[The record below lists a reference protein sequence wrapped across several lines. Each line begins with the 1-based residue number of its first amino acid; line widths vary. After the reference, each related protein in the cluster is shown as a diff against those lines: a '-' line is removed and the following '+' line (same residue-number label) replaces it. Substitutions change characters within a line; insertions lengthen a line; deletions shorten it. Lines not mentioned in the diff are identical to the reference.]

1 MLVHHLT
8 ITSFLVGLSLA
19 RIGDVCRAPQGSGT
33 CRSES
38 SCTTGFTVTNACPN
52 DPTSVKC
59 CVQASC
65 KDNSGQCLDKTR
77 NSCAGGTF
85 KANLCPGGDNVQCCQ
100 KTGGTTP
107 KPPVTP
113 APSPS
118 NPFVEYLRHLHNL
131 ATQYGGDRPANQLV
145 MEWLRHEE
153 YNGLEWKALI
163 GGVDDGFTDYVKKA
177 GVSPLATF
185 KDPEYNLDIKISHLG
200 ACMNGVFV
208 KDPATGTDTN
218 RADVTGWGGDW
229 MTFYGE
235 WRRDSDKEPKG
246 GKYCLDHMCNAVDD
260 TTFKLRDLVEDA
272 DCYNVGMRLRANP
285 SLSIA
290 DEMGKVLAGGYK
302 TRMKSFVEGR
312 FRDRATA
319 QAIAK
324 NMLLPGND
332 IVINAGRI
340 KLVQQQ
346 GGFFVK
352 LPLWL
357 SDEDMNDLTKG
368 FADRLFGIVQL
379 ENMATN

>member
-1 MLVHHLT
+1 MLFAYLSTVAV
-8 ITSFLVGLSLA
+8 LVGVSTA

-33 CRSES
+33 CKSEN
-38 SCTTGFTVTNACPN
+38 SCTTGFTVIDACPN
-52 DPTSVKC
+52 DPVGVRC
-59 CVQASC
+59 CIQAAC
-65 KDNSGQCLDKTR
+65 KDNSGQCLDKSR
-77 NSCAGGTF
+77 NSCAGGTW
-85 KANLCPGGDNVQCCQ
+85 KTDLCPGGNNVQCCQ
-100 KTGGTTP
+100 KPTTP
-107 KPPVTP
+107 YPP
-113 APSPS
+113 APVS
-118 NPFVEYLRHLHNL
+118 NPFVDYLRRLHDL
-131 ATQYGGDRPANQLV
+131 ATKYKGDRPANQLV

-153 YNGLEWKALI
+153 YNGIEWKALI
-163 GGVDDGFTDYVKKA
+163 GGVDDDFTEYVEKA
-177 GVSPLATF
+177 GVSSLATF
-185 KDPEYNLDIKISHLG
+185 KDPEYGLDIKISHLG

-208 KDPATGTDTN
+208 KEPAAGTDTN

-235 WRRDSDKEPKG
+235 WRRDSDAEPKG

-290 DEMGKVLAGGYK
+290 DEMEKVLAGGYK
-302 TRMKSFVEGR
+302 TRMKNFVEGR
-312 FRDRATA
+312 FKDRATA

-324 NMLLPGND
+324 GMLLPGND
-332 IVINAGRI
+332 VTVNAGRI
-340 KLVQQQ
+340 KLIQQK

-379 ENMATN
+379 ENAASQ